1 MNDNKKVLEWFN
13 NFTDYIQNNNTN
25 LYNQACK
32 YADDIEQL
40 FNEQTTDNGYNVEQV
55 KEYYLNSGF
64 PKYLEEP
71 FLSEYSNLDWIE
83 YANETEL
90 EL

>member
-32 YADDIEQL
+32 YADDIE
-40 FNEQTTDNGYNVEQV
+40 NEETTDNGYNVEQV

-64 PKYLEEP
+64 TKYLEEP